1 MTYPIEDINSSTAI
15 DGLNYVLS
23 GPSGLGQ
30 DFAGFSAYAP
40 GYLTSNFR
48 VPYTVQST
56 IKLAKGATG
65 ASTITVT
72 NGIRGVLV
80 GQTVTGPGIGT
91 NATVTAIADNVVTL
105 SVPNTADLFDFY
117 VTFTPPV
124 IPRLYVAPISLSTSE
139 WLDPYTW
146 KFTFATPEATPPFVP
161 GNNITVSNVKT
172 AAASPDGSTPT
183 DYTLSGT
190 KAVLGSET
198 TYSNIFPTTLTGSG
212 SGLELNIT
220 LTASGAVAYDNNNT
234 SIERESRGSDYG
246 VGDTL
251 LIPGT
256 SLGGTSPANDL
267 TLTVVSTTSIYD
279 GGYSPIGVV
288 ECTTTY
294 VIARTRSAFPDPGPG
309 TGGAVDLYNTT
320 LYPSEFPIS
329 TDCNARVTVTGGTD
343 RVFISAQL
351 NNEITWEI
359 DGLVQTGLRYTASI
373 NRYRGEPNNN
383 PVNPGFVFDFDK
395 RVAEKFYDYT
405 LTGPGPGTINVETIF
420 STFVDAD
427 IPPGY
432 YWYILDVSFQDLG
445 SGDLQVTQSKFG
457 LRSMSTQVVKQ

>member
-80 GQTVTGPGIGT
+80 GQTVTGPSIGSG
-91 NATVTAIADNVVTL
+91 ATVTAIADNVVTL

-146 KFTFATPEATPPFVP
+146 KFNFATPEATPPFVP
-161 GNNITVSNVKT
+161 GNNITVNGV
-172 AAASPDGSTPT
+172 TP
-183 DYTLSGT
+183 
-190 KAVLGSET
+190 
-198 TYSNIFPTTLTGSG
+198 
-212 SGLELNIT
+212 
-220 LTASGAVAYDNNNT
+220 
-234 SIERESRGSDYG
+234 SDY
-246 VGDTL
+246 
-251 LIPGT
+251 
-256 SLGGTSPANDL
+256 N
-267 TLTVVSTTSIYD
+267 

-294 VIARTRSAFPDPGPG
+294 VIARTRSAFSDPGPG
-309 TGGAVDLYNTT
+309 TGGTVDLYNTT

-351 NNEITWEI
+351 NNEITWKI
-359 DGLVQTGLRYTASI
+359 NGLVQTGLRYTASI

-395 RVAEKFYDYT
+395 RVAEKFYDYP

-445 SGDLQVTQSKFG
+445 TGDLQVTQSKFG